1 MSATPRPSVN
11 AYLLGTMVGVAYG
24 LSARILAEPREF
36 GPAFAVMTFAFV
48 VIVPVVIGYLTVRP
62 VIAPTWGFRIFGPW
76 PACMATVLMAA
87 LLGMEGMICIV
98 MALPLML
105 VLASLGGALGGAAAL
120 RANATALPILVLL
133 PYVVGPM
140 ERGRELPTQLAET
153 RTTIDVAAPPNVVWP
168 LVASVDSIRSDEE
181 RPALY
186 TAMGFP
192 HPVSAVIDRP
202 SVGGVRLA
210 TFTGGLVFTEKVT
223 DWDRGR
229 RLRFTIRANTDAIPP
244 STLDPHVT
252 IGGPYFDVM
261 AGTYELQPLA
271 GGGTRIVL
279 TSEHR
284 VTTPFNAYAAM
295 WTDLVMRSIQSS
307 ILDIIKARAERSV
320 SAGPVSAPRH
330 PAARSP

>member
-1 MSATPRPSVN
+1 MSTGARQPINT
-11 AYLLGTMVGVAYG
+11 YLLGTVIGVVYG
-24 LSARILAEPREF
+24 LAARILAEPREF

-48 VIVPVVIGYLTVRP
+48 VIVPIVIGYLTVRP
-62 VIAPTWGFRIFGPW
+62 MTAPAWSFRIFGPW
-76 PACMATVLMAA
+76 PACVGTVLVAA
-87 LLGMEGMICIV
+87 VLGMEGMICIV

-105 VLASLGGALGGAAAL
+105 VLASIGGALGGAAAL

-133 PYVVGPM
+133 PYVVGPL
-140 ERGRELPTQLAET
+140 EQHRALPTQLGQT
-153 RTTIDVAAPPNVVWP
+153 RTSIDVAAPASVVWP

-202 SVGGVRLA
+202 AVGGVRLA

-223 DWDRGR
+223 DWTRES

-252 IGGPYFDVM
+252 IGGPYFDVT
-261 AGTYELQPLA
+261 AGTYELQHLG

-307 ILDIIKARAERSV
+307 ILEIIKARAERAV
-320 SAGPVSAPRH
+320 SAGPASALLH